1 MEGMGAKGRG
11 EEGKGRGEGGGSC
24 VSPLSQIPG
33 SAPDTLSHFDA
44 IPERDGQTDGQTDGR
59 TDTQNATSISRVDVS
74 IAVLTRNKNDFS
86 ANLRLGDSLSE
97 IRSRRVK

>member
-44 IPERDGQTDGQTDGR
+44 IPERDVRQTDRR
-59 TDTQNATSISRVDVS
+59 TDTQNAISISRVDVS